1 MQFRQKK
8 YASNWFKDIVFTP
21 NKALIFTKK
30 RAFIKYSGVW
40 WGYVG
45 ENM

>member
-1 MQFRQKK
+1 MRLTGFRTLSLPK
-8 YASNWFKDIVFTP
+8 
-21 NKALIFTKK
+21 KALIFTKK

-45 ENM
+45 KNM

>member
-1 MQFRQKK
+1 MRLTGFRTL
-8 YASNWFKDIVFTP
+8 YLPP

-45 ENM
+45 KNM